1 MPTKTLPT
9 SPVDTWKA
17 ASLLTQHYGTEARE
31 VASELATASLNSGDG
46 ARFMMWVKVERALE
60 DFQRAV
66 RGDGEVV
73 N

>member
-1 MPTKTLPT
+1 MLTKRSLP
-9 SPVDTWKA
+9 SPNETWKA
-17 ASLLTQHYGTEARE
+17 ASLLTQHYGASARD

-46 ARFMMWVKVERALE
+46 ARFLMWARVERALE

-66 RGDGEVV
+66 RGDGEAV